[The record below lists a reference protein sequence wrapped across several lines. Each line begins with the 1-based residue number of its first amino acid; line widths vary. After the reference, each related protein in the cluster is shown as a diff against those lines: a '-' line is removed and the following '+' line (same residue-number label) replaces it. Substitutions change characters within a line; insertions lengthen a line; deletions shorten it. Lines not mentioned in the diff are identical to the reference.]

1 MAGYLQIACSRYHLL
16 VDTRHV
22 LEVLELETDDGRH
35 GSSSWL
41 WRGSSIQ
48 VLDLRILLGS
58 TSPPLSGSALVYGE
72 SDPSFILLCDKVFGL
87 VQDAEAAFRK
97 LPHSAGR
104 ISHFADA
111 VLPESSTGL
120 LRYRLKFIRNSTLHF
135 YC

>member
-1 MAGYLQIACSRYHLL
+1 MAGYVQIGCFRYHLL

-22 LEVLELETDDGRH
+22 LEVLELETADDRH
-35 GSSSWL
+35 GSSRWL

-48 VLDLRILLGS
+48 VLDLRILLG
-58 TSPPLSGSALVYGE
+58 TTGQPLSRSALVYGE

-87 VQDAEAAFRK
+87 VQGDEAAFRK

-104 ISHFADA
+104 ISHFVDA

-120 LRYRLKFIRNSTLHF
+120 LRYRLKCIRDSTVHI
-135 YC
+135 YY